1 MKKHLLRQFCSPRG
15 PDESNG
21 LAWHQKIFLGK
32 IDPGTKNPQRVA
44 QRIAQRN
51 SQRIPQR
58 IPQWSPQW
66 IPQRIPPPRFYSDS
80 TQILPGFYSDSTHI
94 RLTDHDRSHLG
105 DLVSKKLK
113 NTPTRMCPLGTTEQ
127 QICKFLFEVFPPGE
141 TGVLFFLT
149 KARARARGRVR
160 GLRAP
165 KVKAA
170 TLRWRHFAY
179 VVHFGTFRAFGTQRA
194 CLCTYRPPADPF
206 DRGARPAVS

>member
-1 MKKHLLRQFCSPRG
+1 MHKACPRRAQGVHKACTRRAQGAFSSGGRLKKHLLRPFCSPRG

-127 QICKFLFEVFPPGE
+127 QICKFLFEVFPPGG
-141 TGVLFFLT
+141 TGVLF
-149 KARARARGRVR
+149 
-160 GLRAP
+160 
-165 KVKAA
+165 
-170 TLRWRHFAY
+170 
-179 VVHFGTFRAFGTQRA
+179 
-194 CLCTYRPPADPF
+194 
-206 DRGARPAVS
+206 